1 MGLAV
6 VSVRSGP
13 TSLTS
18 VSMPMRCFLAIC
30 LWAASSLAVAAP
42 TVLVMGDSLSAAY
55 GIATDEGWV
64 ALLQRRLAEAGYPHT
79 VVNASIS
86 GETTDGGLR
95 RLPRQLSRHQP
106 AVVILELG
114 ANNGL
119 RGQPPARMRREL
131 TEMVDAAQAAG
142 ARVLLLGM
150 HIPPNYGPQYTQEF
164 HDSFAQVARATGA
177 ALVPFFLEPIA
188 LDEDLFLDDRIHPN
202 AAAQPALL
210 DHVWPALAP
219 LLQGADASKAAP
231 QTN

>member
-1 MGLAV
+1 MI
-6 VSVRSGP
+6 
-13 TSLTS
+13 
-18 VSMPMRCFLAIC
+18 LAIC
-30 LWAASSLAVAAP
+30 VWAISPLALATP

-55 GIATDEGWV
+55 GIPTDDGWV
-64 ALLQRRLAEAGYPHT
+64 ARMQQRLAEAGYPHT

-95 RLPRQLSRHQP
+95 RLPRQLSRHEP
-106 AVVILELG
+106 EVVILELG

-119 RGQPPARMRREL
+119 RGQPPSRMRRDL
-131 TEMVDAAQAAG
+131 TEMIDAAQAAG

-150 HIPPNYGPQYTQEF
+150 RIPPNYGPAYTQEF

-188 LDEDLFLDDRIHPN
+188 LDEAMFLDDGIHPN

-210 DHVWPALAP
+210 DHIWPALAP
-219 LLQGADASKAAP
+219 LLQGADASKRDVE
-231 QTN
+231 TN